1 MCKFAKKAL
10 RAPQFLCFSITG
22 VHLRSIS
29 NAGAA
34 LNHAFKTPSYA
45 VPQGSEGVLAAMIRE
60 PAKRHAGLSGFYIF
74 RTGRDSLEGRL
85 FLIRTAEKTLDLQYY
100 AISEGISSNVL
111 IEALIRAA
119 ERGVRVRLMIDDVT
133 TGRMRRDLITLDEI
147 PNIEIRI
154 FNPVN
159 KHDQSTPARILAAL
173 LHRDR
178 ATRRMHNKA
187 LIADNQMAIVG
198 GRNLGDEYFETH
210 KEMSF
215 KDIDVLSAGPITA
228 DISKSFDEFWND
240 SHAYPVLQLYKK
252 RRGDKAMQEIRI
264 RLKRNWQKFIRK
276 FRNGEPAGPVKALE
290 REELVN
296 SLVWADA
303 ELVTDA
309 SAKVQGAQNFSP
321 PLLRLKDIVDHAK
334 EEFVIISAYFVPRE
348 RGVEWLTSLCARDMK
363 VSVLTNSLASTDV
376 VAVHTGYGK
385 YRVSLLDKG
394 ISIYE
399 LKPRGDR
406 KTRQRLLARKAP
418 SYASLHAKAYIV
430 DREYAVIGSFN
441 FDPRSAYLNTELGLF
456 IKSPE
461 LAQQLHD
468 MFDESIA
475 PQVSYRLGLAPG
487 KKLIWTMREDGQDIR
502 YVTEPQ
508 ASPWRVLQAFL
519 ISLLP
524 VEEQL

>member
-1 MCKFAKKAL
+1 M
-10 RAPQFLCFSITG
+10 
-22 VHLRSIS
+22 
-29 NAGAA
+29 
-34 LNHAFKTPSYA
+34 KTPSYA
-45 VPQGSEGVLAAMIRE
+45 IPPDTGSGLADMIRE
-60 PAKRHAGLSGFYIF
+60 PAARHAGLSGFYIF
-74 RTGRDSLEGRL
+74 RTGGESLAGRL
-85 FLIRTAEKTLDLQYY
+85 FLIQSAEKTLDLQYY
-100 AISEGISSNVL
+100 AISEGVSSNVL

-173 LHRDR
+173 LHRER

-215 KDIDVLSAGPITA
+215 KDIDVLSAGPIAA

-240 SHAYPVLQLYKK
+240 DHAYPVLQLYKK
-252 RRGDKAMQEIRI
+252 RRGDKALQEIRI
-264 RLKRNWQKFIRK
+264 RLKRNWQKFSKR
-276 FRNGEPAGPVKALE
+276 FREGKPHGAGTRIE
-290 REELVN
+290 SREIVDK
-296 SLVWADA
+296 LVWASAD
-303 ELVTDA
+303 LVTDA
-309 SAKVQGAQNFSP
+309 SAKAQGAQNFSP
-321 PLLRLKDIVDHAK
+321 PLLRLKEIVDRAK

-348 RGVEWLTSLCARDMK
+348 RGVAWLASLSARGVRVK
-363 VSVLTNSLASTDV
+363 VLTNSLASTDV

-385 YRVSLLDKG
+385 YRIPLLDQG
-394 ISIYE
+394 VSIYE
-399 LKPRGDR
+399 LKPRGDER
-406 KTRQRLLARKAP
+406 TRQRLLARKAP

-461 LAQQLHD
+461 LAQRLYG
-468 MFDESIA
+468 MFEESTA
-475 PQVSYRLGLAPG
+475 PQVSYRLGLSPG
-487 KKLIWTMREDGQDIR
+487 NRLIWTTRDDGQDIR

-508 ASPWRVLQAFL
+508 ASPWRILQAFL

-524 VEEQL
+524 VEGQL

>member
-1 MCKFAKKAL
+1 L
-10 RAPQFLCFSITG
+10 NQSI
-22 VHLRSIS
+22 
-29 NAGAA
+29 
-34 LNHAFKTPSYA
+34 KPPSYA
-45 VPQGSEGVLAAMIRE
+45 IPQDTGSGLADMIRE
-60 PAKRHAGLSGFYIF
+60 PAAHHAGLSGFYIF
-74 RTGRDSLEGRL
+74 KTGRESLEGRL
-85 FLIRTAEKTLDLQYY
+85 FLIRLAEKTLDLQYY

-133 TGRMRRDLITLDEI
+133 TGQMRHDLITLDEI

-215 KDIDVLSAGPITA
+215 KDIDVLSAGPIAA

-240 SHAYPVLQLYKK
+240 DHAYPVLQLYKK
-252 RRGDKAMQEIRI
+252 RKGHKALQDIRI
-264 RLKRNWQKFIRK
+264 RLKHNWQKFSRR
-276 FRNGEPAGPVKALE
+276 FRAGKPAGAATRLE
-290 REELVN
+290 GEELLN
-296 SLVWADA
+296 NLVWASAD
-303 ELVTDA
+303 LVTDA

-321 PLLRLKDIVDHAK
+321 PLLRLKEIVDQAK

-348 RGVEWLTSLCARDMK
+348 RGVEWLTSLCARNMK
-363 VSVLTNSLASTDV
+363 VKVLTNSLASTDV

-385 YRVSLLDKG
+385 HRVSLLDKG
-394 ISIYE
+394 VSIYE
-399 LKPRGDR
+399 LKPRGD
-406 KTRQRLLARKAP
+406 KNTRQRLLARKAP

-441 FDPRSAYLNTELGLF
+441 FDPRSAFLNTELGLF

-461 LAQQLHD
+461 LARQLHE
-468 MFDESIA
+468 MFDEAITQ
-475 PQVSYRLGLAPG
+475 QVSYKLGLSPG
-487 KKLIWTMREDGQDIR
+487 NRLIWTTRDDGQEIR

>member
-1 MCKFAKKAL
+1 MK
-10 RAPQFLCFSITG
+10 QSI
-22 VHLRSIS
+22 
-29 NAGAA
+29 
-34 LNHAFKTPSYA
+34 KTPSYA
-45 VPQGSEGVLAAMIRE
+45 IPQDTGCGLADMIRE
-60 PAKRHAGLSGFYIF
+60 PAARHAGLSGFYIF
-74 RTGRDSLEGRL
+74 RTGGESLEGRL
-85 FLIRTAEKTLDLQYY
+85 FLIRSAEKTLDLQYY

-133 TGRMRRDLITLDEI
+133 TGQMRHDLITLDEI

-173 LHRDR
+173 LHRER

-215 KDIDVLSAGPITA
+215 KDIDVLSAGPIAA
-228 DISKSFDEFWND
+228 DISRSFDEFWND
-240 SHAYPVLQLYKK
+240 DHAYPVLQLYKE
-252 RRGDKAMQEIRI
+252 RRGHKALQDIRT
-264 RLKRNWQKFIRK
+264 RLRSNWQKFSKR
-276 FRNGEPAGPVKALE
+276 FRDGKSHGTVTRIEGKEIVENF
-290 REELVN
+290 
-296 SLVWADA
+296 VWADA
-303 ELVTDA
+303 DLVTDA

-321 PLLRLKDIVDHAK
+321 PLLRLKEIVDRAK
-334 EEFVIISAYFVPRE
+334 EKFIIVSAYFVPRE
-348 RGVEWLTSLCARDMK
+348 RGVAWLSSLSARGVRVK
-363 VSVLTNSLASTDV
+363 ILTNSLASTDV

-385 YRVSLLDKG
+385 HRIPLLDQG
-394 ISIYE
+394 VSIYE
-399 LKPRGDR
+399 LKPHGDKR
-406 KTRQRLLARKAP
+406 TRQRLLARKAP

-461 LAQQLHD
+461 LARQLYG
-468 MFDESIA
+468 MFEEA
-475 PQVSYRLGLAPG
+475 ATPEVSYKLGLSPG
-487 KKLIWTMREDGQDIR
+487 NRLIWTTRDDGPEIR

-524 VEEQL
+524 VEGQL